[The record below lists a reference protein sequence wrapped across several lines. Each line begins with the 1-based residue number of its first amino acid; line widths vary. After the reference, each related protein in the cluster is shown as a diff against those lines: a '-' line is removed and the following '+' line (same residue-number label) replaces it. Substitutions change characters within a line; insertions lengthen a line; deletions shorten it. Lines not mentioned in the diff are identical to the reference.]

1 MSLKYISDL
10 VNEGYETFLFVYKP
24 EGYGDDLHTP
34 LNHVVA
40 GHLLKLLK
48 GEGYL
53 DASTVLDCENLR
65 EER

>member
-1 MSLKYISDL
+1 MSLKDISDL

-24 EGYGDDLHTP
+24 EGYGDYLHTP

-53 DASTVLDCENLR
+53 NVSTVLECENSR
-65 EER
+65 EGR

>member
-1 MSLKYISDL
+1 MFLKDISDL
-10 VNEGYETFLFVYKP
+10 VNEGYETFLFAFKP
-24 EGYGDDLHTP
+24 EGGGDNLHTP